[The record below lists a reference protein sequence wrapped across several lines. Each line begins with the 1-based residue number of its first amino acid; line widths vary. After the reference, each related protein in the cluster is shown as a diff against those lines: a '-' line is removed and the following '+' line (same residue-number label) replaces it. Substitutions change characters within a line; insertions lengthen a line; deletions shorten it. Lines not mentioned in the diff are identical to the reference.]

1 MVGKGFGRT
10 GAQQRHGMKGWGK
23 VLHAMACKV
32 WPRCLKIL
40 MQAHMSCRDLGWAE
54 LGQKTDAGL
63 GQKNRC
69 WAGQRPD
76 AGLDRGQM
84 LGWTEARGWARQ
96 RPEVGLDRGSTIT
109 RELRHQLQQ
118 LHLGRGAGQD
128 RAG

>member
-63 GQKNRC
+63 DRGQMLGWTEARC

-76 AGLDRGQM
+76 AGLDRGQR
-84 LGWTEARGWARQ
+84 LGSTEARGWAGQ
-96 RPEVGLDRGSTIT
+96 R
-109 RELRHQLQQ
+109 
-118 LHLGRGAGQD
+118 LHD
-128 RAG
+128 YS